1 MSLLNDG
8 PPSGMVDLMAQD
20 SQVMDVAVQENIDV
34 SGKLALAQEEVRL
47 EVKSM
52 LDSLTS
58 TTGLIGTYQGL
69 WAGVPPGVGNVAV
82 TPALKLWHTYRT
94 LFLIY
99 SDAYYSQLNDR
110 YAGRRDE
117 YREMAKW
124 GRERLIQTG
133 IGMVADPIPVAMAP
147 GVSESGGTLTAGTY
161 YVGIS
166 WASGRG
172 QEGAC
177 SLPASI
183 STSGG
188 AIVVTP
194 GDAPSNAAGWHVYVG
209 TAPDTMV
216 RQNGAVLP
224 LGSTWTLVAVASSGV
239 AAGRG
244 QALEFVLE
252 AARVIQRG

>member
-1 MSLLNDG
+1 MALFTDG
-8 PPSGMVDLMAQD
+8 PVSSVEDLKDQD
-20 SQVMDVAVQENIDV
+20 TQLFDVASVEGIDV
-34 SGKLALAQEEVRL
+34 TKKLALAQDEVGVEL
-47 EVKSM
+47 EGLLCGM
-52 LDSLTS
+52 TS
-58 TTGLIGTYQGL
+58 VWATTGPSLKSVVIT
-69 WAGVPPGVGNVAV
+69 PP
-82 TPALKLWHTYRT
+82 LKLWHTFRALELVYR
-94 LFLIY
+94 
-99 SDAYYSQLNDR
+99 DAYNSQLNDR